1 MPFVIERKF
10 MFPGMGGLDPSKLT
24 PEVVAEMTEAMKMLS
39 PAQMMKIQSLI
50 HNQMAGFDVAKEM
63 AEFEQGLPAGF
74 REKMAR
80 ILYLANGIPVPG
92 QTQASTPLKP
102 EVAQTVEAPKDVD
115 EARLVILKSVSQG
128 LMSPEEALKV
138 LFY

>member
-1 MPFVIERKF
+1 

-63 AEFEQGLPAGF
+63 AEFEQGLPSGF

-80 ILYLANGIPVPG
+80 VLYMANGVNVP
-92 QTQASTPLKP
+92 QKTQATETMISESIKD
-102 EVAQTVEAPKDVD
+102 VEKPKDVD